1 MTTSGSNP
9 GYASVHRRAKWVIGL
24 FVVLIVGSL
33 LAAAISLWTI
43 NLGSRC
49 LAGAACTL
57 AEAQALEMSEL
68 VLGIVQFVV
77 LLATSIMFLVW
88 LHGAYKY
95 TSTFASTPLQYTPG
109 WAVGWWFVPILW
121 LWKPYQVMRELWVVS
136 MPSADSTNPAQPPK
150 SAGVLVWWWVAYLTM
165 NVVSII
171 ETRYYNAASTV
182 NAIINA
188 SWISIGSIGVTIVAA
203 LLAIYVVRTID
214 RFQAMDH
221 VPTTPSY
228 QVPLQS
234 APAY

>member
-9 GYASVHRRAKWVIGL
+9 SYASVHRRAKWVIGF
-24 FVVLIVGSL
+24 FVVMIVGSL

-49 LAGAACTL
+49 LAGAACTP
-57 AEAQALEMSEL
+57 AEAQALELSEM
-68 VLGIVQFVV
+68 VLGIVQFGVFW
-77 LLATSIMFLVW
+77 ATSIMFLVW

-95 TSTFASTPLQYTPG
+95 TSTFASTPLQFTPG
-109 WAVGWWFVPILW
+109 WAVGWWFVPILSW
-121 LWKPYQVMRELWVVS
+121 WKPYQAMRELWQAS

-150 SAGVLVWWWVAYLTM
+150 FARMLVWWWVAYLTM
-165 NVVSII
+165 NAVSAI
-171 ETRYYNAASTV
+171 ETRSYNAASTV
-182 NAIINA
+182 NDIINA
-188 SWISIGSIGVTIVAA
+188 SWISMGSIGVTIVAA
-203 LLAIYVVRTID
+203 MLTIYVVRTID